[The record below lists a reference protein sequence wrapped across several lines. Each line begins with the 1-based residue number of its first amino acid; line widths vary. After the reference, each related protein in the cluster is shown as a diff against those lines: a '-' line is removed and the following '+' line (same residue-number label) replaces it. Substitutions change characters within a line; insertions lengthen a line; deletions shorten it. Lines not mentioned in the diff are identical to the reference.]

1 MKTCPYCGSLVELIC
16 SQFQCNYCELT
27 LYPEDV
33 QEDGDRKDFLPVS
46 QPSYTEL
53 RKSTSELMELT
64 TIELLYLLKFAR
76 AERRGIYANRKV
88 FIQALKEG
96 VEECVEG
103 IRYTFNEYEYWTRKC
118 FVLENLIR
126 ERMGYIP
133 EKISDSYLDEIIT
146 KMKESQ
152 QKVMMISAG
161 KSIVAGQ
168 KLTDYKRT

>member
-16 SQFQCNYCELT
+16 SKFQCNYCELT
-27 LYPEDV
+27 LFPEDV
-33 QEDGDRKDFLPVS
+33 QKDGNRKDLLPVS

-76 AERRGIYANRKV
+76 AERREIYANRKV
-88 FIQALKEG
+88 FVQALKEG
-96 VEECVEG
+96 FDTCVEG
-103 IRYTFNEYEYWTRKC
+103 IRYTFTEYEYWTRKC

-161 KSIVAGQ
+161 KAIVAGQ
-168 KLTDYKRT
+168 KLTDHKRT

>member
-1 MKTCPYCGSLVELIC
+1 
-16 SQFQCNYCELT
+16 LT
-27 LYPEDV
+27 LYLEDV
-33 QEDGDRKDFLPVS
+33 QEDGNRKDFLPPS
-46 QPSYTEL
+46 QPAYTEL
-53 RKSTSELMELT
+53 RKSTRELMELT

-76 AERRGIYANRKV
+76 TERREIYANRKV

-133 EKISDSYLDEIIT
+133 EKISDSYLDDLIT
-146 KMKESQ
+146 KMKGSQ
-152 QKVMMISAG
+152 QKNMLISAG
-161 KSIVAGQ
+161 KSIVAAQ
-168 KLTDYKRT
+168 KLKGLKI